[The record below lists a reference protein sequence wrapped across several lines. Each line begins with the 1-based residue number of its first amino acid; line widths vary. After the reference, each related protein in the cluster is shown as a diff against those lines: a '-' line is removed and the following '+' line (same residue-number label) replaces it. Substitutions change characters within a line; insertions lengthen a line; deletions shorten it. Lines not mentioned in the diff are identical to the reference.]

1 MVFCSPEGPDQK
13 NAIPL
18 PLTPH
23 LIHSGVAGVVHSC
36 TVANEQGVNDN
47 NITNM
52 VELADH
58 VQRHGDGDT
67 QEHQEKAG
75 HGLGDGDCG

>member
-1 MVFCSPEGPDQK
+1 M
-13 NAIPL
+13 L
-18 PLTPH
+18 
-23 LIHSGVAGVVHSC
+23 GVAGVVHSC
-36 TVANEQGVNDN
+36 TVANEQGVNYN

-75 HGLGDGDCG
+75 HMDLVIVVDSDSHEMVA

>member
-1 MVFCSPEGPDQK
+1 MQV
-13 NAIPL
+13 L
-18 PLTPH
+18 
-23 LIHSGVAGVVHSC
+23 GVAGVVHSEDVHDGQHS
-36 TVANEQGVNDN
+36 VANEESVNDN
-47 NITNM
+47 NSTNM
-52 VELADH
+52 VKLADH